1 MLRYVSPSF
10 LAALVALFAVL
21 GAVMGSFLNCAAY
34 RLVHHEPV
42 ARGRSHCAVCGH
54 TLGPLDLVPVF
65 SWLFLKGRCRYCGE
79 KVSPRYLAA
88 ELLLALLY
96 VSVLL
101 RFGLSWETARFLL
114 LLSVVFAGALVDLS
128 DGWIPD
134 RFLLIGAAG
143 YFPLAWL
150 SGGGELILQGLIGAV
165 CLFLPLL
172 AVVLVMDKVMKTE
185 TMGGGDL
192 KLFALLGLYFGW
204 KQGLLLILLA
214 CVVGLVMI
222 ALMGR
227 LKKKTQTPFGPALFL
242 SAWAVALVGEA
253 VIHWY
258 TGLFF

>member
-1 MLRYVSPSF
+1 MLRYVSPWF
-10 LAALVALFAVL
+10 LILLAALFAVL
-21 GAVMGSFLNCAAY
+21 GAVMGSFLNCAAW
-34 RLVHHEPV
+34 RISHQEPISK
-42 ARGRSHCAVCGH
+42 GRSHCAVCGH

-88 ELLLALLY
+88 ELTLAAVY
-96 VSVLL
+96 VSMLF
-101 RFGLSWETARFLL
+101 RFGLTWETVRFLL
-114 LLSVVFAGALVDLS
+114 LLSLVFAGALVDLS

-134 RFLLIGAAG
+134 RFLIIGAVG

-150 SGGGELILQGLIGAV
+150 SGGGDLILQGLIGAAA
-165 CLFLPLL
+165 LFFPVLM
-172 AVVLVMDKVMKTE
+172 VVLVMDKVMKTE

-204 KQGLLLILLA
+204 KQGLLLILLS
-214 CVVGLVMI
+214 CLVGLLII

-242 SAWAVALVGEA
+242 SAWATALVGKT